1 MSIYKNNFLGKTEI
15 LITSHINLR
24 SGILF
29 LISAILIWLTLKL
42 NLGYEKTVILIGL
55 ELAAATIFWQLK
67 VMDRTAESW
76 LIDFINFIKEK
87 KRYIW
92 QKEKN
97 EYIYNVLTSNEPVTK
112 NVKFSKKSK
121 VKDDFKKI
129 KDWEIASNMQDSLE
143 KIIKN
148 RAYILENEIYL
159 KDFVYEKDK
168 RKKSALLDILIILTV
183 LFIIIFIF
191 YFKNYYDLK
200 SLIDFNEIK
209 LYLIETFKKIR
220 G

>member
-1 MSIYKNNFLGKTEI
+1 MSVYKNNFLGKTEI

-29 LISAILIWLTLKL
+29 LIAAILIWLTLRL

-55 ELAAATIFWQLK
+55 ELASATIFWQLK

-92 QKEKN
+92 EREKN
-97 EYIYNVLTSNEPVTK
+97 EYIYNVLTSDEPVTK
-112 NVKFSKKSK
+112 NVKFREESK

-148 RAYILENEIYL
+148 RAYALKNEIYL

-168 RKKSALLDILIILTV
+168 SKKSALLDILIILAV

-191 YFKNYYDLK
+191 YFKDYYDFK

-209 LYLIETFKKIR
+209 PYLIEAFKKI
-220 G
+220 GD